1 MLVVLVTP
9 MHATFPVYL
18 LPLDSITLIIP
29 DLYFV
34 WQMPFVTSHRSAI
47 GRMRYVHTI
56 QQTGRSGTWQLSGTT
71 MGLYHVVLLV
81 TSEIP
86 HKNPEP
92 TSTKTESRHP
102 LAKQWT
108 AQQQAVSVALSIA
121 IASVSV
127 CGRHGI
133 ITACYLVTV
142 LEMAAGNSRYA
153 SVLASRA
160 DDEGEF
166 IHSVTE

>member
-18 LPLDSITLIIP
+18 LPLDLITLIVL

-34 WQMPFVTSHRSAI
+34 RQMPFVTSHRSA
-47 GRMRYVHTI
+47 MRYVHTI
-56 QQTGRSGTWQLSGTT
+56 QQPGRSGTWQLSGTT
-71 MGLYHVVLLV
+71 IGLYHVVLLV
-81 TSEIP
+81 TSEIS

-92 TSTKTESRHP
+92 TMTKTESRHP
-102 LAKQWT
+102 LAQQRA

-121 IASVSV
+121 IASVFV
-127 CGRHGI
+127 CGHGI
-133 ITACYLVTV
+133 IIACYLVTV

-153 SVLASRA
+153 SVLASWA

-166 IHSVTE
+166 IYSVTE

>member
-1 MLVVLVTP
+1 VTAVR
-9 MHATFPVYL
+9 HNN
-18 LPLDSITLIIP
+18 
-29 DLYFV
+29 
-34 WQMPFVTSHRSAI
+34 
-47 GRMRYVHTI
+47 
-56 QQTGRSGTWQLSGTT
+56 
-71 MGLYHVVLLV
+71 GLYHVVSLV
-81 TSEIP
+81 TSEIS

-92 TSTKTESRHP
+92 RSTKTESRHP
-102 LAKQWT
+102 L

-142 LEMAAGNSRYA
+142 LEMAAGNSPY
-153 SVLASRA
+153 ASRA